1 MLAEGAFLVLPFNQD
16 TVVILH
22 IRNDMQ
28 VLEFVS
34 F

>member
-1 MLAEGAFLVLPFNQD
+1 MLAEDVFLVLPFNEGM
-16 TVVILH
+16 VLILH

-28 VLEFVS
+28 VLEFVN

>member
-1 MLAEGAFLVLPFNQD
+1 MLVEDVFLVLPFNQD
-16 TVVILH
+16 MVLILH

-28 VLEFVS
+28 VLEFVN